1 MRLYWYGFLTLI
13 RKFIL
18 RQNTGVVICWF
29 AEHMGVVYVKMA
41 QILAMQNYGQIFTE
55 SDRQHLASI
64 CDHCSPVAFRQVRRQ
79 IERSYGC
86 PLAQKFCSVNSEPLG
101 SASISQVHRA
111 ILLSGEEVVIKV
123 KRQDV
128 ARRVQHDVR
137 QLRRLIH
144 HFSRFTK
151 LRNLLGSDQA
161 LELWAEWIESETDFT
176 AEQRNLVRYQ
186 EFIDSING
194 KVRHTKQLKAPR
206 LYSELCNSEVIV
218 MEYIATPT
226 INRLTHTE
234 ANHQRIASSIN
245 DYLQLSFYALL
256 HGLPVVFHGDP
267 HAGNLYLDETGN
279 LGFLDFGLIF
289 ALSTDEATLVRELFL
304 KAYRTDAAGIVELLL
319 NYSKTAEY
327 DRDKLTADVLAAAQ
341 KFHSMPVT
349 HFFVEMINVFTGYNI
364 SPPPAMFKM
373 AKAFMALYGINNF
386 TENLRDTES
395 LLARQVTEYYLRRT
409 AQDFHNILHSGLRL
423 APNLLNNTLRNG
435 PITALASEI
444 SMLQDFT
451 TQLSKTSNHC
461 HEALSLL
468 KTSIKA

>member
-161 LELWAEWIESETDFT
+161 LELWAEWIETETNFT
-176 AEQRNLVRYQ
+176 TEQQNLLRYQ
-186 EFIDSING
+186 TFAESVNG
-194 KVRHTKQLKAPR
+194 KVPHTRRLKVPQLYP
-206 LYSELCNSEVIV
+206 ELSNDEIIV
-218 MEYIATPT
+218 MEFISSPT
-226 INRLTHTE
+226 VNQLDHT
-234 ANHQRIASSIN
+234 AINHQRVATSLN
-245 DYLQLSFYALL
+245 DYIQLSFYALL
-256 HGLPVVFHGDP
+256 HDLPVVFHGDP
-267 HAGNLYLDETGN
+267 HAGNLYLDAAGN

-289 ALSTDEATLVRELFL
+289 DFSAEESKLIRELFL
-304 KAYRTDAAGIVELLL
+304 KAYRADAEGIVDLLL
-319 NYSKTAEY
+319 NYSKATSF
-327 DRDKLTADVLAAAQ
+327 DRAGLTADVLATTQ
-341 KFHSMPVT
+341 KFHSVPVT
-349 HFFVEMINVFTGYNI
+349 HFFVEMMNVFVGYNV
-364 SPPPAMFKM
+364 SPPPVVFKM
-373 AKAFMALYGINNF
+373 AKAFFALYGINNF

-395 LLARQVTEYYLRRT
+395 LLAQQVTEYYLRRT

-451 TQLSKTSNHC
+451 TQLSKTSNHY